1 MSELSPETEREILI
15 AISEAI
21 DPWWKVNFSVFSDD
35 ELRMMSSLSKKEER
49 GESLTESEQKT
60 MFEIN
65 KKAESSILM

>member
-1 MSELSPETEREILI
+1 MSELSPEQELELLMV
-15 AISEAI
+15 ISEAI
-21 DPWWKVNFSVFSDD
+21 DPVDFSVFSDD
-35 ELRMMSSLSKKEER
+35 ELRMMISLSKKEER